1 MQGRQTRMDL
11 SSVRV
16 RKWERSRVASAAESC
31 YLSPTMNPR
40 TLLLESFQAAV
51 GAADPLKILPQ
62 HLPQPPAGKTL
73 VVGAGKAAAAMALA
87 VEQHWPAAV
96 PLDGLVIT
104 RYRHGLLT
112 NRIKVIEAGHPVPDE
127 SGEKAAQEILR
138 RVKILGPNDL
148 LLVLVSG
155 GGSSLLS
162 LPAETIGMDEL
173 KATTKELLR
182 CGAPIQDMNTVR
194 KHISSIQGGRLA
206 AACKARVLAL
216 IVSDVTGDDPTHIGS
231 GPCAPDPSTYRDAL
245 DIIARFGVKAPA
257 SVMLLLQRGARGE
270 IAETPKP
277 GDKLFGRV
285 ENRVIATAQGS
296 LQAAAAYFRS
306 KGIAPTVL
314 GDSVTGEASEVAKVY
329 AALARQIRDHGEP
342 FKPPLALIS
351 GGECT
356 VTVRGK
362 GRGGRCA
369 EFLLSLALELNAMP
383 GAFALACDTDG
394 IDGSEDNAGALLA
407 PDSLARAA
415 AAGASAKKLL
425 ADNDGYS
432 FFEALNDLVVTGPSR
447 TNVNDFRVILVL

>member
-1 MQGRQTRMDL
+1 MRQAH
-11 SSVRV
+11 
-16 RKWERSRVASAAESC
+16 VAGLRESC
-31 YLSPTMNPR
+31 YLAPTMNPR
-40 TLLLESFQAAV
+40 TLLIESFQAAV

-62 HLPQPPAGKTL
+62 HLPQPPLGKTL

-87 VEQHWPAAV
+87 VEGHWPAAA

-162 LPAETIGMDEL
+162 LPAEGIAMEEL
-173 KATTKELLR
+173 RATTRQLLR

-231 GPCAPDPSTYRDAL
+231 GPCAPDPSTYQDAL
-245 DIIARFGVKAPA
+245 DIIERYGIEAP
-257 SVMLLLQRGARGE
+257 SPVMTHLHRGRLGE

-277 GDKLFGRV
+277 GDKLFARV
-285 ENRVIATAQGS
+285 ENRVVATAQGS
-296 LQAAAAYFRS
+296 LQAAAAYFR
-306 KGIAPTVL
+306 GQDIAPVIL

-329 AALARQIRDHGEP
+329 AALARQIREYGEP

-369 EFLLSLALELNAMP
+369 EFLLSLALELDGMP
-383 GAFALACDTDG
+383 GAHALACDTDG
-394 IDGSEDNAGALLA
+394 IDGSENNAGAMLA
-407 PDSLARAA
+407 PDSTERAA
-415 AAGASAKKLL
+415 VKGLSAKKLL

-432 FFEALNDLVVTGPSR
+432 FFEGLNDLVVTGPTR

>member
-1 MQGRQTRMDL
+1 MD
-11 SSVRV
+11 
-16 RKWERSRVASAAESC
+16 
-31 YLSPTMNPR
+31 PR
-40 TLLLESFQAAV
+40 ALLIESFHAAV
-51 GAADPLKILPQ
+51 GAADAQKILPP
-62 HLPQPPAGKTL
+62 HLPQPPQGKTL

-87 VEQHWPAAV
+87 VEQHWPSAA

-112 NRIKVIEAGHPVPDE
+112 NRIQVIEAGHPVPDE
-127 SGEKAAQEILR
+127 SGERAAHEILR
-138 RVKILGPNDL
+138 RTKTLGANDL

-162 LPAETIGMDEL
+162 LPVEGIGMDEL

-194 KHISSIQGGRLA
+194 KHISRIQGGRLA

-216 IVSDVTGDDPTHIGS
+216 IISDVTGDDPTHIGS
-231 GPCAPDPSTYRDAL
+231 GPCAPDPSTYQDAE
-245 DIIARFGVKAPA
+245 DIFARYGVKAPA
-257 SVMLLLQRGARGE
+257 SVGAHLQRGARGE

-277 GDKLFGRV
+277 GDKLFQRV

-296 LQAAAAYFRS
+296 LQAAAGYFRA
-306 KGIAPTVL
+306 KGITPVVL

-329 AALARQIRDHGEP
+329 AALARQIRQHGEP

-362 GRGGRCA
+362 GRGGRCS
-369 EFLLSLALELNAMP
+369 EFLLSLALELGGMP
-383 GAFALACDTDG
+383 DIHALACDTDG
-394 IDGSEDNAGALLA
+394 IDGSEDNAGAVLA

-415 AAGASAKKLL
+415 ANSVSAKKLL
-425 ADNDGYS
+425 ANNDGYS
-432 FFEALNDLVVTGPSR
+432 FFEALNDLVVTGPTR
-447 TNVNDFRVILVL
+447 TNVNDFRAILVL

>member
-1 MQGRQTRMDL
+1 MHF
-11 SSVRV
+11 SSVRE
-16 RKWERSRVASAAESC
+16 RKCYRIRVASAVKSC
-31 YLSPTMNPR
+31 YLSATMDPR
-40 TLLLESFQAAV
+40 TLLIESFHAAV
-51 GAADPLKILPQ
+51 GAADPLKILPP
-62 HLPQPPAGKTL
+62 HLPQPPEGKTL

-87 VEQHWPAAV
+87 VEQHWPAAA
-96 PLDGLVIT
+96 PLDGIVIT

-112 NRIKVIEAGHPVPDE
+112 NRIKVIEAGHPVPDA
-127 SGEKAAQEILR
+127 SGEKVAREILR
-138 RVKILGPNDL
+138 RAKILGPNDL

-162 LPAETIGMDEL
+162 LPAAGIGMDEL

-194 KHISSIQGGRLA
+194 KHISSIQGGWLA

-216 IVSDVTGDDPTHIGS
+216 VVSDVTGDDPTHIGS
-231 GPCAPDPSTYRDAL
+231 GPCAPDPGTYRDAL
-245 DIIARFGVKAPA
+245 DIIARYEVKTPP
-257 SVMLLLQRGARGE
+257 SVMMHLERGVSGE

-277 GDKLFGRV
+277 GDKLFNRV

-296 LQAAAAYFRS
+296 LQAAAAYFRG
-306 KGIAPTVL
+306 KGIAPVVL

-329 AALARQIRDHGEP
+329 AALARQIRCHGEP

-362 GRGGRCA
+362 GRGGRCS
-369 EFLLSLALELNAMP
+369 EFLLSLALELDGMRDIH
-383 GAFALACDTDG
+383 ALACDTDG
-394 IDGSEDNAGALLA
+394 IDGSEDNAGAVLA
-407 PDSLARAA
+407 PNSPARAG
-415 AAGASAKKLL
+415 AAGISAKKLL
-425 ADNDGYS
+425 ANNDGYS
-432 FFEALNDLVVTGPSR
+432 FFEGLNDLVVTGPTR